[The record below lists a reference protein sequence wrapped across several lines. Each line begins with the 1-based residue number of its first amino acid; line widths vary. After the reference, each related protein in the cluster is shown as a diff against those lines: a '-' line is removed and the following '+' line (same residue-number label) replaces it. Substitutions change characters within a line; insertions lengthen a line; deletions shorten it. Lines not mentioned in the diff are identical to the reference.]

1 MNSANKKTFLLII
14 ITVGC
19 ILIFSHFQINNRQ
32 DDTVTV
38 EVADTKETTS
48 IDPSLIMSA
57 DNNYTTAADSEI
69 TLPDSYSID
78 VPYISQ
84 YPELP
89 TGCEITSLTEVLQ
102 FYGFDVDKEYMAANY
117 LPTKDYLEPG
127 SYINYFY
134 GSPWS
139 EHGSGCFSP
148 AIITAANTFLQDNNS
163 PLSANSLS
171 YSSVNTIFNELTKG
185 HPIIIWTC
193 FNYDAEVTY
202 IDIDV
207 GNGQTFSW
215 PTNEHCTV
223 LTGFNLN
230 TSTVT
235 LADPTYGII
244 ERSIE
249 EFSYYYKMYF
259 YQALVIK

>member
-19 ILIFSHFQINNRQ
+19 ILIFSHLQINNRP

-57 DNNYTTAADSEI
+57 DNNYTTATDSEI

-148 AIITAANTFLQDNNS
+148 AIITAANT
-163 PLSANSLS
+163 PLRANSLS

-235 LADPTYGII
+235 LADPTYGVI